1 MRNFH
6 KVAAVALAIVALS
19 FASTSYAQGTHGGA
33 QITDQAG
40 NITGDKIR
48 SGAVNPTKLSAPVR
62 QHKYV
67 DCLMNAQPSLSA
79 PNGYGDPTGTT
90 ADINRAMFGWCGL
103 SAQYNVLVTQT
114 LLGPLLDTTGKGL
127 DISQDQTDDDGV
139 QYVFGSLN
147 TFGAFTKTVGT
158 DAGFCLKV
166 TARVADV
173 SGTDDFDIGWRKNEA
188 FQALVDDYD
197 EAAWINVNLGT
208 LSTETI
214 LNNAATV
221 TTVTSST
228 WLDDATHTV
237 EVCISGRNAY
247 YYYDNVRIQKS
258 IAYTFDA
265 AEVVVPF
272 IYFKQATTSPTKVW
286 LREVEI
292 YDQTEADSRRR

>member
-6 KVAAVALAIVALS
+6 KFAAAALALVALS
-19 FASTSYAQGTHGGA
+19 FANVSIAQGTHGGA
-33 QITDQAG
+33 QTTDTAG

-48 SGAVNPTKLSAPVR
+48 SGAVNSTKVSADRR
-62 QHKYV
+62 QAKYV

-79 PNGYGDPTGTT
+79 PNGYGDPTGVA

-103 SAQYNVLVTQT
+103 SAQYSVLGTQT
-114 LLGPLLDTTGKGL
+114 LLGPLLDTSGKGL
-127 DISQDQTDDDGV
+127 DISQDQTDNDGV

-147 TFGAFTKTVGT
+147 TLGAFTKTVGT

-166 TARVADV
+166 TARIADV

-188 FQALVDDYD
+188 FQANVDDYD
-197 EAAWINVNLGT
+197 EAAWVNVNLGA
-208 LSTETI
+208 LVTETI

-221 TTVTSST
+221 TTTTSST

-237 EVCISGRNAY
+237 EVCISGRKAF
-247 YYYDNVRIQKS
+247 YYYDGLPIQKTV
-258 IAYTFDA
+258 AYNFDN

-272 IYFKQATTSPTKVW
+272 IFFLQATTSPGKVW
-286 LREVEI
+286 LKEVEI
-292 YDQTEADSRRR
+292 YNQTEADSRLR